1 MFCYNLCSWFIKNIV
16 FSLLAREIISPIML
30 SSQTNFYPL
39 ISLFFVL
46 NLKVYNVDF
55 LYLVLTKSR
64 QLRWSQI
71 KMNAKADAWEV
82 AVDRVLLQE
91 VIGRGAFGAVWRAL
105 LSSPNGQPGNRTVAA
120 KCFTRKHLQF
130 VLLIHMLISGVVIKM
145 FHLGRG
151 GKAWSKITYR
161 PTHTPIFFTQ
171 GYAREKKKVGKEQTN
186 KEDNQ
191 LVWS

>member
-1 MFCYNLCSWFIKNIV
+1 
-16 FSLLAREIISPIML
+16 
-30 SSQTNFYPL
+30 
-39 ISLFFVL
+39 
-46 NLKVYNVDF
+46 
-55 LYLVLTKSR
+55 
-64 QLRWSQI
+64 
-71 KMNAKADAWEV
+71 MNAKADAWEV

-120 KCFTRKHLQF
+120 KCFTRKPPSICSI
-130 VLLIHMLISGVVIKM
+130 IHMLISGVVTKM
-145 FHLGRG
+145 FHLGREG
-151 GKAWSKITYR
+151 EGRGDPKLLLDQR
-161 PTHTPIFFTQ
+161 TPPLFFTQ